1 MNHKGSVKM
10 LRLSGLLFGII
21 LIAACGEAD
30 SPVESK
36 VADSSEA
43 SAVANAV
50 VEKTEQVADAADTAD
65 REGVWGDIAY
75 GDPNAPIEIIEYA
88 SMTCPHCASFSS
100 SIFPKVKE
108 KYIDTGKV
116 RFLFRN
122 LVTNQ
127 LDLAASTVARC
138 TNQEVAQKL
147 TKEFFAKQNDWG
159 RSQDPISALA
169 GIARKA
175 GISRTQFDRCL
186 ANTEMHKNL
195 VKIGQD
201 GVKEYNVN
209 ATPTVIVNGNKLD
222 NYAFETIEKAV
233 DAAL

>member
-1 MNHKGSVKM
+1 MQ
-10 LRLSGLLFGII
+10 RIIGLIFGVT
-21 LIAACGEAD
+21 LIAAC
-30 SPVESK
+30 
-36 VADSSEA
+36 SEA
-43 SAVANAV
+43 ETESTSSAVETAESTAV
-50 VEKTEQVADAADTAD
+50 VNSVVEGAEEAVAAVAEVAQDAGA
-65 REGVWGDIAY
+65 REGVWGDIVY

-116 RFLFRN
+116 KFLFRN

-127 LDLAASTVARC
+127 VDLAASTVARC
-138 TNQEVAQKL
+138 SNQEVAQKL

-201 GVKEYNVN
+201 GVKEFNVT
-209 ATPTVIVNGNKLD
+209 ATPTIIVNGSKLD

>member
-10 LRLSGLLFGII
+10 LRMLGLLFGVT

-30 SPVESK
+30 SSTEST
-36 VADSSEA
+36 VADSSEVTT
-43 SAVANAV
+43 VANTV
-50 VEKTEQVADAADTAD
+50 VEKAEQVADAAGTAE

-127 LDLAASTVARC
+127 VDLAASTIARC

-147 TKEFFAKQNDWG
+147 TKEFFAKQRDWG
-159 RSQDPISALA
+159 TSQDPITALA

-201 GVKEYNVN
+201 GVKEFNVT
-209 ATPTVIVNGNKLD
+209 ATPTIIVNGNKLD
-222 NYAFETIEKAV
+222 NYGLEAIEKAV
-233 DAAL
+233 EAAL

>member
-1 MNHKGSVKM
+1 MQ
-10 LRLSGLLFGII
+10 RLIGLIFGAT
-21 LIAACGEAD
+21 LIAAC
-30 SPVESK
+30 
-36 VADSSEA
+36 SEA
-43 SAVANAV
+43 ETNTTSEATDSTETAVVVNAV
-50 VEKTEQVADAADTAD
+50 VENEASSAGTDTAVADEADA
-65 REGVWGDIAY
+65 REGVWGDIVY
-75 GDPNAPIEIIEYA
+75 GDPSAPVEIIEYA

-108 KYIDTGKV
+108 KYIDTGKA

-127 LDLAASTVARC
+127 VDLAASTVARC
-138 TNQEVAQKL
+138 SNQEVAQKL

-186 ANTEMHKNL
+186 ANTDMHKNL

-201 GVKEYNVN
+201 GVKEFGVN
-209 ATPTVIVNGNKLD
+209 ATPTIIVNGTKLD